1 MQSVASPAASP
12 SSSRGLPTSA
22 LSEVGVPSATILP
35 ALMIPTR
42 SAS

>member
-1 MQSVASPAASP
+1 M
-12 SSSRGLPTSA
+12 RGLPTSA
-22 LSEVGVPSATILP
+22 FSDSGVPSATILP